1 MNWDG
6 ETYAN
11 SLRHNREC
19 ELYNP
24 NLRQLLH
31 VGYKIAAEMGSR
43 YIEALVKHKEIIA
56 RNVTENIYE
65 RHIKPIF
72 IEE

>member
-1 MNWDG
+1 M
-6 ETYAN
+6 
-11 SLRHNREC
+11 
-19 ELYNP
+19 YNP
-24 NLRQLLH
+24 NFRQLLH